1 MNEAQLSEQWRKA
14 SLEYVTAVNAYV
26 ARGLSEGWKN
36 IGPEPKDNRAHLAE
50 DVLTAVRHA
59 NQTGNTGALR
69 DMFPPA
75 WGPFLSM
82 IEQKGRGLAPM
93 LWIDNDRIAVH
104 VGATYEQARSSSLAM
119 PSSNSRGCLASAGR
133 PMERCLGSHSMM
145 EFRCAAVG
153 TDRRWLLCNGPLAR
167 RGFRLAMTS
176 RAKSTSRTLASS
188 PFFQTGSAPLSC
200 CGKVCLL

>member
-93 LWIDNDRIAVH
+93 LWIDNERIAVH
-104 VGATYEQARSSSLAM
+104 VGATYEQAPVVVVGDAIVEQPRMLGFGRS
-119 PSSNSRGCLASAGR
+119 PD
-133 PMERCLGSHSMM
+133 
-145 EFRCAAVG
+145 G
-153 TDRRWLLCNGPLAR
+153 TLFGFAFDDGIQVR
-167 RGFRLAMTS
+167 RGWD
-176 RAKSTSRTLASS
+176 
-188 PFFQTGSAPLSC
+188 
-200 CGKVCLL
+200 